1 MLLGVNYSF
10 KETTQYH
17 FKGIALRVR
26 FKKIAIWSKER
37 DHIKVAYHLT
47 EIMTQVNYI
56 LLKGHS
62 T

>member
-26 FKKIAIWSKER
+26 FKKNSNMVQREGS
-37 DHIKVAYHLT
+37 H
-47 EIMTQVNYI
+47 
-56 LLKGHS
+56 
-62 T
+62 